1 MAPSELRNKLKRT
14 KICRFWVFGRCAL
27 GDDCNFAHS
36 KDDLQEQPNLVATEL
51 CFQFMSRGT
60 CRRGA
65 DCTFA
70 HGVSELRAI
79 DEDVQCRTMKFNMK
93 PDVGAMPD
101 LNHLPALLSTQSGHA
116 ARAHKSGYGDG
127 IRPPPGLPPPRA
139 PMSPNG
145 VPDCKASVPMA
156 FWF

>member
-1 MAPSELRNKLKRT
+1 
-14 KICRFWVFGRCAL
+14 
-27 GDDCNFAHS
+27 
-36 KDDLQEQPNLVATEL
+36 
-51 CFQFMSRGT
+51 MSRGT

-101 LNHLPALLSTQSGHA
+101 TLDRWALCFMIFFVGCVRISKRERGSGKERGERDTERERERDRESERERERESA
-116 ARAHKSGYGDG
+116 SA
-127 IRPPPGLPPPRA
+127 
-139 PMSPNG
+139 SP
-145 VPDCKASVPMA
+145 
-156 FWF
+156 